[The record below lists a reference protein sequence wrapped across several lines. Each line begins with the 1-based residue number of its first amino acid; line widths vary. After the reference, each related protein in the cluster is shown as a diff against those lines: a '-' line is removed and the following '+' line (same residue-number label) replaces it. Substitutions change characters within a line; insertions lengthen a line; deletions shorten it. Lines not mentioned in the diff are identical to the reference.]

1 MWLYYFLKTKFFEWR
16 EQKAVNKCF
25 YSHEFFREKDAAL
38 LSGYRGQ
45 SPYRISKEYLTLK
58 GAKEV
63 HQYGETPLTTMAL
76 IAKECDIGA
85 EDTVIEMGAGRGRG
99 ALFLAEYVGCRVVA
113 YEQIPAFVEK
123 MVPSSKLKM
132 TLQDMFGAD
141 FSKAT
146 AIYLYGTMLEDPQV
160 VELTGQFPAGVK
172 IISVS
177 YPLNMYSQD
186 FKTIK
191 SFQGR
196 FPWGKTEI
204 YLNERLV

>member
-16 EQKAVNKCF
+16 EQKAVKKRF
-25 YSHEFFREKDAAL
+25 YSHEYFREKDQAL
-38 LSGYRGQ
+38 LSAYEGQ
-45 SPYRISKEYLTLK
+45 SPYRISKEYLALK

-76 IAKECDIGA
+76 IARECGLTPK
-85 EDTVIEMGAGRGRG
+85 DTVIEMGAGRGRG
-99 ALFLAEYVGCRVVA
+99 ALFLAEYVGCQVIA
-113 YEQIPAFVEK
+113 YEQIPSFVEK
-123 MVPSSKLKM
+123 MVSSSNLKM

-141 FSKAT
+141 FASAT

-160 VELTGQFPAGVK
+160 VALTQKFPAGVK

-177 YPLNMYSQD
+177 YPLDVYSQD

-191 SFQGR
+191 FFQGL

-204 YLNERLV
+204 YLNERIV

>member
-16 EQKAVNKCF
+16 EQRAVKKCF
-25 YSHEFFREKDAAL
+25 YSRDSFRVKDEAL
-38 LSGYRGQ
+38 LSAYKGQ
-45 SPYRISKEYLTLK
+45 SPYRISKEYLILK

-76 IAKECDIGA
+76 IAKECGLGPD
-85 EDTVIEMGAGRGRG
+85 DRVIEMGAGRGRG
-99 ALFLAEYVGCRVVA
+99 ALFLAEYVGCQVMA

-141 FSKAT
+141 FAKASV
-146 AIYLYGTMLEDPQV
+146 IYLYGTMLEDPQV
-160 VELTGQFPAGVK
+160 VELTEKFPAGVK

-177 YPLNMYSQD
+177 FPLDAYSRN
-186 FKTIK
+186 FTTIK
-191 SFQGR
+191 SFLGR

-204 YLNERLV
+204 YLNERIV